1 MIKLGKRNMDVGLV
15 WAKFVNTYGQVGA
28 VAGTVQMLSTLAIL
42 YTTTIQPNADVP
54 VWLYALVIIIGAM
67 LVVLFVLKVGI
78 SGYYRFFSKTSELSE
93 TNKRVQENDR
103 KLGLIMDK
111 LGIEDT
117 EKVVHNPV
125 TGKNYPVKSRNKNT
139 SRIKSL
145 WKRER

>member
-1 MIKLGKRNMDVGLV
+1 VIKLGKRNMDVGLV

-28 VAGTVQMLSTLAIL
+28 VAGTVQMLSTFAIL

-54 VWLYALVIIIGAM
+54 VWLYALVITIGAI

-103 KLGLIMDK
+103 KLRLIMDK
-111 LGIEDT
+111 LGIEDN
-117 EKVVHNPV
+117 EKEK
-125 TGKNYPVKSRNKNT
+125 GA
-139 SRIKSL
+139 
-145 WKRER
+145 RE